1 MGFNLGILLSDTSL
15 YQQLDMTGSIRGSG
29 FSRDQAR
36 FNLISEISRLGINGY
51 DYQRISTNATMAEGF
66 FNGNLI
72 IDDPSLNFSGNL
84 SLDLNSSPEIIKIK
98 ADLGMAILDTLKI
111 TNKPATLR
119 SSLNVDMR
127 GLALDDITGTL
138 FFENTLFTYGE
149 KDFFAE
155 RMNLTS
161 EKDSL
166 GRALRIESPI
176 TDLALSGQFDYS
188 VLFKDAVDLYKEYSV
203 LFRNRSQEILEFYK
217 DRKSITTSPY
227 EMDFSI
233 NPKGINDLFNLFDI
247 NLMLSTDTKIAG
259 TILGGEQRK
268 FEVLAEMSRFDINN
282 FTFAGNNVHIES
294 EKRMD
299 TTLVFASYKVRS
311 NEQFINAKSVGHQ
324 LAFDADWK
332 GNLIDLAF
340 RVSQANS
347 SNYLS
352 TSANVEF
359 VPDATHI
366 HINPTEL
373 SLIDK
378 IWQVSENNKLILENE
393 KYSINNLSIYN
404 GDQKINFNGVLS
416 TDPDENLFISIVNF
430 DFENL
435 NPLITKKL
443 DGVLNGFIDVK
454 DFFRERKIDSR
465 LNLRD
470 FKINDFL
477 VGNVIAFS
485 EYDNKLRNFDVN
497 LDVITN
503 GKQTMLINGK
513 FDPGDDINQLDLHAT
528 FTSANINLIQPFYED
543 IISDVGGQLDGKVTI
558 KGKLKNLV
566 INGSGKTSGGEFTLD
581 YLKTHYKLDG
591 EVVFD
596 EHNIQFLDFKLR
608 DHHNNEG
615 AISGAISHK
624 AFKELSYD
632 FNGSMKNFLVLN
644 TTPKD
649 NNLYYGTAYATGN
662 LRIFGKEKILN
673 ISATA
678 TSAPGTRFYIPLDGG
693 GEVIKED
700 FINFISIKDTVALQK
715 RTESKKVNLAGI
727 NLNFDI
733 DITRDAYCEIIFD
746 ATAGDIIRGHGNG
759 KINLQIDT
767 KGDFN
772 MYGDYTI
779 EEGWYNFTL
788 YNVINKE
795 FQIEPSSK
803 ISWIGDPY
811 EAILDIKANYQQLAS
826 LTPILRATQ
835 DDIDQNPELG
845 RKYPAKVL
853 LGITGNLMAPS
864 IEFGIDIDEY
874 PKNANY
880 NGVSYET
887 HISAFK
893 NKLSTDEQELKR
905 QVFSLIILKNFS
917 SENAFNVGGSVEK
930 SVSEFISNQISYWV
944 TQFDENLIID
954 VDLGS
959 LDEEAFNTFQLRMS
973 YSFMDGRLR
982 VTRDGGFS
990 DAATGTNVASVLGDW
1005 SVEYLLTNDGKLRA
1019 KIYNRTNYNTLNPEV
1034 KSASTTAGFS
1044 ILHTTS
1050 FDKVKEIFKK
1060 ARDQNRPPSNN
1071 QPASTPEPTEPISKQ

>member
-1 MGFNLGILLSDTSL
+1 M
-15 YQQLDMTGSIRGSG
+15 
-29 FSRDQAR
+29 
-36 FNLISEISRLGINGY
+36 
-51 DYQRISTNATMAEGF
+51 
-66 FNGNLI
+66 
-72 IDDPSLNFSGNL
+72 
-84 SLDLNSSPEIIKIK
+84 
-98 ADLGMAILDTLKI
+98 
-111 TNKPATLR
+111 
-119 SSLNVDMR
+119 
-127 GLALDDITGTL
+127 
-138 FFENTLFTYGE
+138 
-149 KDFFAE
+149 
-155 RMNLTS
+155 
-161 EKDSL
+161 
-166 GRALRIESPI
+166 
-176 TDLALSGQFDYS
+176 
-188 VLFKDAVDLYKEYSV
+188 
-203 LFRNRSQEILEFYK
+203 
-217 DRKSITTSPY
+217 
-227 EMDFSI
+227 
-233 NPKGINDLFNLFDI
+233 
-247 NLMLSTDTKIAG
+247 
-259 TILGGEQRK
+259 
-268 FEVLAEMSRFDINN
+268 
-282 FTFAGNNVHIES
+282 
-294 EKRMD
+294 
-299 TTLVFASYKVRS
+299 
-311 NEQFINAKSVGHQ
+311 
-324 LAFDADWK
+324 
-332 GNLIDLAF
+332 
-340 RVSQANS
+340 
-347 SNYLS
+347 
-352 TSANVEF
+352 
-359 VPDATHI
+359 
-366 HINPTEL
+366 
-373 SLIDK
+373 
-378 IWQVSENNKLILENE
+378 SENNKVILEHE
-393 KYSINNLSIYN
+393 KYSINNFSIYN

-435 NPLITKKL
+435 NPLMTKKL
-443 DGVLNGFIDVK
+443 NGVLNGFIDVK

-477 VGNVIAFS
+477 VGNVIAYS
-485 EYDNKLRNFDVN
+485 EYDNTLRNFDVN

-503 GKQTMLINGK
+503 GKQTMLISGK
-513 FDPGDDINQLDLHAT
+513 FDPGDATNQLDLEAN

-543 IISDVGGQLDGKVTI
+543 IISDVSGQLDGKVAI
-558 KGKLKNLV
+558 KGRLKNLV
-566 INGSGKTSGGEFTLD
+566 IDGRGKTNGGEFTLD

-596 EHNIQFLDFKLR
+596 EHNIQFVDFKLQ

-615 AISGAISHK
+615 TISGVISHN

-632 FNGSMKNFLVLN
+632 FSGSMKNFLVLN

-662 LRIFGKEKILN
+662 LRIFGKEKVLN

-678 TSAPGTRFYIPLDGG
+678 TTAPGTRFYIPLDGG

-700 FINFISIKDTVALQK
+700 FINFISIQDTVALQK

-727 NLNFDI
+727 NLNFDF

-746 ATAGDIIRGHGNG
+746 VTAGDIIRGRGNG

-772 MYGDYTI
+772 MYGDYMI

-811 EAILDIKANYQQLAS
+811 EAILDIKANYEQLAS

-835 DDIDQNPELG
+835 DDINLNPELS

-853 LGITGNLMAPS
+853 LGIKGSLIAPE

-874 PKNANY
+874 PKNAIYRN
-880 NGVSYET
+880 VSYET
-887 HISAFK
+887 HLTAFK
-893 NKLSTDEQELKR
+893 NKLATDEQELKR

-973 YSFMDGRLR
+973 YSFLDGRLR

-1005 SVEYLLTNDGKLRA
+1005 SVEYLLTNDGRLRA

-1034 KSASTTAGFS
+1034 RSASTTAGFS

-1050 FDKVKEIFKK
+1050 FDKLKEVFKK
-1060 ARDQNRPPSNN
+1060 ARDQNRPPATNE
-1071 QPASTPEPTEPISKQ
+1071 PAPPSESTEPVSKQ